1 MANNIFPTLNG
12 RSETATI
19 IRGSVIAWTVDNF
32 FLNTIFF
39 SNCEY
44 RAEITPYY
52 TNLRV
57 GH

>member
-19 IRGSVIAWTVDNF
+19 IRDSVIAWTVDNF

-57 GH
+57 A